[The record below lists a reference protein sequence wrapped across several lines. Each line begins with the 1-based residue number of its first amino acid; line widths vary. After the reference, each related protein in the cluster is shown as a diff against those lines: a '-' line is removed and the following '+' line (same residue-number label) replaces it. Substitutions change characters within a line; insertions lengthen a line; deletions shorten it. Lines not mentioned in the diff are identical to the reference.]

1 MTSKIENEKASP
13 KQVGDAIKKASV
25 ETNADVLIYVGPT
38 TKQLTQYATFIGG
51 KPDHMKEHFDKCKVL
66 EKLFIPT
73 KEFESFE
80 KQLADGNSVESMLF
94 KKVKEY
100 FQNEV
105 K

>member
-1 MTSKIENEKASP
+1 MTSKIENEKASS
-13 KQVGDAIKKASV
+13 KQVGDAIKKASA

-51 KPDHMKEHFDKCKVL
+51 QPGHMKEHFEKCKVL
-66 EKLFIPT
+66 EKLFITT

-80 KQLADGNSVESMLF
+80 KQLSDTNSVESMLF
-94 KKVKEY
+94 NKVKDY
-100 FQNEV
+100 FQSEV

>member
-13 KQVGDAIKKASV
+13 EQVGNAIKKASA

-51 KPDHMKEHFDKCKVL
+51 KPSHMKEHFEKCKVL

-80 KQLADGNSVESMLF
+80 KQLSDTNSVESMLF
-94 KKVKEY
+94 NKVRDY
-100 FQNEV
+100 FKGEV

>member
-51 KPDHMKEHFDKCKVL
+51 LPGHMKAHFDKCKVL
-66 EKLFIPT
+66 ERLFIPT

-80 KQLADGNSVESMLF
+80 KQLSDANSVESMLF
-94 KKVKEY
+94 QKVKDY
-100 FQNEV
+100 FQSEV